1 MTSTASLRIF
11 QTQEGIPYGRE
22 QIQLRAGPELTSRME
37 GSCAAEGKLRG
48 QGALLRPAVPLCSWV
63 SHISRRRGREH
74 AEGARPDDRGL
85 PGDSGFTGSIAACSG
100 LEAPG
105 PWSGRSLLAASSPP
119 TRSPSRLSLDSRL
132 LPPRFPISGAGVD
145 PGPPWCPQPGPAAGG
160 QCALASRPGR
170 ASCIAGG
177 QPSGWRCAPG

>member
-1 MTSTASLRIF
+1 
-11 QTQEGIPYGRE
+11 
-22 QIQLRAGPELTSRME
+22 ME
-37 GSCAAEGKLRG
+37 SSCAAEGTLRG

-63 SHISRRRGREH
+63 SHISRRGGREH
-74 AEGARPDDRGL
+74 AEGALHDDRRL
-85 PGDSGFTGSIAACSG
+85 PGDSSFTGSIAACSG

-119 TRSPSRLSLDSRL
+119 TRSPSRLSLDSWL
-132 LPPRFPISGAGVD
+132 LPPWFPISGAGVD

-160 QCALASRPGR
+160 QCAPASWPGQ
-170 ASCIAGG
+170 ASCTAGG